1 MAQRLGI
8 DIHDVII
15 IGVYIRTIIV
25 IMMKVSTYIPCTDT
39 CMLSEFTHTCH
50 KTCIRIGMP
59 EQCECRLTYNR
70 NRVCAESCNSHAYVS
85 GTHAHCLHTH
95 TRAHIA
101 DPCTY
106 HHTNPSSCRY
116 EKKQR
121 KKDGKKDFFSASCS
135 RSFLT

>member
-95 TRAHIA
+95 ARTLRTHAHTITPTRPHVG
-101 DPCTY
+101 TRR
-106 HHTNPSSCRY
+106 NR
-116 EKKQR
+116 EKKMER
-121 KKDGKKDFFSASCS
+121 KISS
-135 RSFLT
+135 RQVARVPF